1 MYTVSTDGV
10 KLLNVRITHKKA
22 PIHTLEKFTFKDI
35 DMAYRMFLTSVEDI
49 RECIILQTC
58 NRVEI
63 FLAVDK
69 IEVEKIFE
77 IWRNITKIR
86 DLSFKPAE
94 IDQDKGAIEHLLR
107 LTSGLE
113 SLVVGE
119 DQILGQVKRAFE
131 YSRQNGYVDS
141 FIPIIFDHAIKV
153 GSRIRTNTGLNK
165 GSVSIGSIA
174 VNLAEEYFDDFQKK
188 KVLLIG
194 TGEGATLVAKSLRK
208 RQVNFDV
215 ASRTFER
222 AKSFSSTV
230 GGTPVKFE
238 DALHN
243 FDNTDIIFV
252 STTAPYYLI
261 TYDRIFK
268 SSKKNRGMMIFDLS
282 NPRTVDDKIATISGI
297 KLVNIDQIA
306 EIVDRNL
313 KRRHEEI
320 RLAEKMIQNGMQ
332 SMDLLFRKIKAEP
345 FVISIFKIV
354 DDVRNREL
362 SKAVRMLG
370 ISKGMKEFEV
380 IEQLSY
386 AIVEGILSTPMNN
399 FRKEIGNTEKNE
411 EVLNIVSRIFNY
423 EPK

>member
-1 MYTVSTDGV
+1 MNSVITDEL

-22 PIHTLEKFTFKDI
+22 PIHVLEKFTFKDI
-35 DMAYRMFLTSVEDI
+35 AKAYRIFLTSGDI
-49 RECIILQTC
+49 RECVILQTC

-63 FLAVDK
+63 FLALDK
-69 IEVEKIFE
+69 IDVEKIFE
-77 IWRNITKIR
+77 TWRNITEIR
-86 DLSFKPAE
+86 DLSFELAE
-94 IDQDKGAIEHLLR
+94 IDQDKAAINHLLR

-113 SLVVGE
+113 SIVVGE

-131 YSRQNGYVDS
+131 YSRQNCYVDS

-165 GSVSIGSIA
+165 GSISIGSMA
-174 VNLAEEYFDDFQKK
+174 VNLAEEYFENFQSKR
-188 KVLLIG
+188 VLLIG
-194 TGEGATLVAKSLRK
+194 TGEGATLVAKSLKK
-208 RQVNFDV
+208 RQVNFHV

-222 AKSFSSTV
+222 AKSFCIAV
-230 GGTPVKFE
+230 GGTPIMFE
-238 DALHN
+238 DAIHN
-243 FDNTDIIFV
+243 LENTDIIFV

-261 TYDRIFK
+261 TYDRIFNRNKK
-268 SSKKNRGMMIFDLS
+268 SAGMMIFDLS

-320 RLAEKMIQNGMQ
+320 RMAEKMIQGGMQ

-345 FVISIFKIV
+345 FVVSIFKIV
-354 DDVRNREL
+354 DEVRNREL
-362 SKAVRMLG
+362 SKAARMLG
-370 ISKGMKEFEV
+370 IKKGMKEFE
-380 IEQLSY
+380 IMEQLSY
-386 AIVEGILSTPMNN
+386 SIVEGILSTPMNN

-411 EVLNIVSRIFNY
+411 DVLNIVSRIFNY

>member
-1 MYTVSTDGV
+1 MNSVITDEL

-22 PIHTLEKFTFKDI
+22 PIHVLEKFTFKDI
-35 DMAYRMFLTSVEDI
+35 GKAYRIFLTSGEI
-49 RECIILQTC
+49 RECVILQTC

-63 FLAVDK
+63 FLALEK
-69 IEVEKIFE
+69 IHVEKIFE
-77 IWRNITKIR
+77 IWSNITEIR
-86 DLSFKPAE
+86 DLSFELAE
-94 IDQDKGAIEHLLR
+94 IDQDKGAINHLLR

-131 YSRQNGYVDS
+131 YSRQNCYVDS
-141 FIPIIFDHAIKV
+141 FIPIIFEHAIKV

-165 GSVSIGSIA
+165 GCISIGSMA
-174 VNLAEEYFDDFQKK
+174 VNLAEEYFDDFQSK

-194 TGEGATLVAKSLRK
+194 TGEGATLVAKSLKK

-222 AKSFSSTV
+222 AKSFCSAV
-230 GGTPVKFE
+230 GGTPVMFE
-238 DALHN
+238 DAIHN

-268 SSKKNRGMMIFDLS
+268 CNKKNAGMMIFDLS
-282 NPRTVDDKIATISGI
+282 NPRTVEDKIATISGI

-320 RLAEKMIQNGMQ
+320 RMAEKMIQSGMQ

-354 DDVRNREL
+354 DEVRNREL
-362 SKAVRMLG
+362 SKAARMLG
-370 ISKGMKEFEV
+370 IKKGMKEFE
-380 IEQLSY
+380 IMEQLSY

-411 EVLNIVSRIFNY
+411 DVLNIVSRIFNY

>member
-1 MYTVSTDGV
+1 MNSVITNEI
-10 KLLNVRITHKKA
+10 KLLNVRVTHKKA
-22 PIHTLEKFTFKDI
+22 PIHVLEKFTFKDI
-35 DMAYRMFLTSVEDI
+35 AKAHRVFLTSGDI
-49 RECIILQTC
+49 RECVILQTC
-58 NRVEI
+58 NRVEL
-63 FLAVDK
+63 FLALESID
-69 IEVEKIFE
+69 VEKIFD
-77 IWRNITKIR
+77 IWKSIIGLEG
-86 DLSFKPAE
+86 LSFEFAQ
-94 IDQDKGAIEHLLR
+94 IDEDKAAIHHLLR

-131 YSRQNGYVDS
+131 YSRQNCYVDS
-141 FIPIIFDHAIKV
+141 FIPIIFEHAIKV

-165 GSVSIGSIA
+165 GSVSIGSMA
-174 VNLAEEYFDDFQKK
+174 VNLAEEYFNDFQNM

-194 TGEGATLVAKSLRK
+194 TGEGATLVAKSLKK
-208 RQVNFDV
+208 RQVNFEV

-222 AKSFSSTV
+222 AKSFCSTV
-230 GGTPVKFE
+230 GGIPVRFE

-243 FDNTDIIFV
+243 FDKTDIIFV

-268 SSKKNRGMMIFDLS
+268 CRKKNEGMMIFDLS
-282 NPRTVDDKIATISGI
+282 NPRTVDEKIATISGI
-297 KLVNIDQIA
+297 KLVNIDQIS

-313 KRRHEEI
+313 KRRYEEI
-320 RLAEKMIQNGMQ
+320 RMAEKMIQSGMQ

-345 FVISIFKIV
+345 FVVSIFKIV
-354 DDVRNREL
+354 DEVRNREL
-362 SKAVRMLG
+362 SKAARMLG
-370 ISKGMKEFEV
+370 IKKGMKEFE
-380 IEQLSY
+380 IMEQLSF

-399 FRKEIGNTEKNE
+399 FRKEFGNTEKNE

>member
-1 MYTVSTDGV
+1 MNSVITDEL

-22 PIHTLEKFTFKDI
+22 PIHVLEKFTFKDI
-35 DMAYRMFLTSVEDI
+35 AKAYRIFLTSGDI
-49 RECIILQTC
+49 RECVILQTC
-58 NRVEI
+58 NRIEI
-63 FLAVDK
+63 FLALDK
-69 IEVEKIFE
+69 IDVEKIFE
-77 IWRNITKIR
+77 TWRNITEIR
-86 DLSFKPAE
+86 DLSFELAE
-94 IDQDKGAIEHLLR
+94 IDQDKAAINHLLR

-113 SLVVGE
+113 SIVVGE

-131 YSRQNGYVDS
+131 YSRQNCYVDS

-165 GSVSIGSIA
+165 GSISIGSMA
-174 VNLAEEYFDDFQKK
+174 VNLAEEYFENFQSKR
-188 KVLLIG
+188 VLLIG
-194 TGEGATLVAKSLRK
+194 TGEGATLVAKSLKK

-222 AKSFSSTV
+222 AKSFCIAV
-230 GGTPVKFE
+230 GGTPVMFE
-238 DALHN
+238 DAIRNLE
-243 FDNTDIIFV
+243 NTDIIFV

-261 TYDRIFK
+261 TYDRIFNRNKK
-268 SSKKNRGMMIFDLS
+268 SAGMMIFDLS

-320 RLAEKMIQNGMQ
+320 RMAEKMIQGGMQ

-345 FVISIFKIV
+345 FVVSIFKIV
-354 DDVRNREL
+354 DEVRNREL
-362 SKAVRMLG
+362 SKATRMLG
-370 ISKGMKEFEV
+370 IKKGMKEFE
-380 IEQLSY
+380 IMEQLSY

-411 EVLNIVSRIFNY
+411 DVLNIVSRIFNY

>member
-1 MYTVSTDGV
+1 MNSVITDEL

-22 PIHTLEKFTFKDI
+22 PIHVLEKFTFKDI
-35 DMAYRMFLTSVEDI
+35 AKAYRIFLTSGDI
-49 RECIILQTC
+49 RECVILQTC

-63 FLAVDK
+63 FLALDK
-69 IEVEKIFE
+69 IDVEKIFE
-77 IWRNITKIR
+77 IWRNITEIR
-86 DLSFKPAE
+86 DLSFELAE
-94 IDQDKGAIEHLLR
+94 IDQDRAAINHLLR

-113 SLVVGE
+113 SIVVGE

-131 YSRQNGYVDS
+131 YSRQNCYVDS

-165 GSVSIGSIA
+165 GSISIGSMA
-174 VNLAEEYFDDFQKK
+174 VNLAEEYFENFQSKR
-188 KVLLIG
+188 VLLIG
-194 TGEGATLVAKSLRK
+194 TGEGATLVAKSLKK

-222 AKSFSSTV
+222 AKSFCIAV
-230 GGTPVKFE
+230 GGTPVMFE
-238 DALHN
+238 DAIRNLE
-243 FDNTDIIFV
+243 NTDIIFV

-261 TYDRIFK
+261 TYDRIFNRNKK
-268 SSKKNRGMMIFDLS
+268 SAAMMIFDLS

-313 KRRHEEI
+313 KRRYEEI
-320 RLAEKMIQNGMQ
+320 RMAEKIIQGGMQ

-345 FVISIFKIV
+345 FVVSIFKIV
-354 DDVRNREL
+354 DEVRNREL
-362 SKAVRMLG
+362 SKAARMLG
-370 ISKGMKEFEV
+370 IKEGMKEFE
-380 IEQLSY
+380 IMEQLSY

-411 EVLNIVSRIFNY
+411 DVLNIVSRIFNY

>member
-10 KLLNVRITHKKA
+10 KLLNVRITHKKS

-35 DMAYRMFLTSVEDI
+35 DLAHRMFLTSAGI
-49 RECIILQTC
+49 RECLILQTC

-174 VNLAEEYFDDFQKK
+174 VNLAEEYFDDFQNK

-238 DALHN
+238 DALDK

-282 NPRTVDDKIATISGI
+282 NPRTVDDNIATISGI

-345 FVISIFKIV
+345 FVVSVFKIV

-362 SKAVRMLG
+362 SKAARMLG

>member
-1 MYTVSTDGV
+1 MNTLVTDEL

-22 PIHTLEKFTFKDI
+22 PIHILEKFTFKDI
-35 DMAYRMFLTSVEDI
+35 TKAHHAFLTSGDV
-49 RECIILQTC
+49 RECVILQTC
-58 NRVEI
+58 NRVEL
-63 FLAVDK
+63 FLALERIDIDK
-69 IEVEKIFE
+69 IFDTWKSIAE
-77 IWRNITKIR
+77 R
-86 DLSFKPAE
+86 DDLEFGSVE
-94 IDQDKGAIEHLLR
+94 IDEGKEAIHHLLR
-107 LTSGLE
+107 LASGLE

-131 YSRQNGYVDS
+131 FSRQNCYIDS
-141 FIPIIFDHAIKV
+141 FIPLVFEHAIKV

-165 GSVSIGSIA
+165 GSVSIGSMA
-174 VNLAEEYFDDFQKK
+174 VNLAEEYFDDFQDK
-188 KVLLIG
+188 KVLVIG
-194 TGEGATLVAKSLRK
+194 TGEGAMLVAKSLKK
-208 RQVNFDV
+208 RQVDFEV
-215 ASRTFER
+215 ASRTYER

-230 GGTPVKFE
+230 GGTPIEFE
-238 DALHN
+238 QALHN
-243 FDNTDIIFV
+243 FDKTDIIFV

-261 TYDRIFK
+261 TYDRIFN
-268 SSKKNRGMMIFDLS
+268 SKKKNDGMMIFDLS

-320 RLAEKMIQNGMQ
+320 RLAETMIQSGME

-345 FVISIFKIV
+345 FVVSIFKIV
-354 DDVRNREL
+354 DEVRNREL
-362 SKAVRMLG
+362 SKAARMLG
-370 ISKGMKEFEV
+370 IKKGMKEFE
-380 IEQLSY
+380 IMEQLSF

-411 EVLNIVSRIFNY
+411 DVLNIISRIFNY

>member
-1 MYTVSTDGV
+1 MA
-10 KLLNVRITHKKA
+10 KA
-22 PIHTLEKFTFKDI
+22 H
-35 DMAYRMFLTSVEDI
+35 RVFLTSGDI
-49 RECIILQTC
+49 RECVILQTC
-58 NRVEI
+58 NRVEL
-63 FLAVDK
+63 FLALERID
-69 IEVEKIFE
+69 VEKIFDT
-77 IWRNITKIR
+77 WRGITELE
-86 DLSFKPAE
+86 DLSFDSAE
-94 IDQDKGAIEHLLR
+94 TDEGKEAIHHLLR
-107 LTSGLE
+107 VTAGLE

-131 YSRQNGYVDS
+131 YSRQNCYVDS
-141 FIPIIFDHAIKV
+141 FIPLIFEHAIKV

-165 GSVSIGSIA
+165 GSVSIGSMA
-174 VNLAEEYFDDFQKK
+174 VNLAEEHFDDFQNK

-194 TGEGATLVAKSLRK
+194 TGEGATLVAKSLKK
-208 RQVNFDV
+208 RQVNFEV
-215 ASRTFER
+215 ASRTYER

-230 GGTPVKFE
+230 GGTPIEFE

-243 FDNTDIIFV
+243 FDKTDVIFV

-261 TYDRIFK
+261 TYDRIFNRKNK
-268 SSKKNRGMMIFDLS
+268 SDGMMIFDLS

-320 RLAEKMIQNGMQ
+320 RLAEKMIQGGME

-345 FVISIFKIV
+345 FVVSIFKIV
-354 DDVRNREL
+354 DEVRNREL
-362 SKAVRMLG
+362 SKAARMLG
-370 ISKGMKEFEV
+370 IKEGMKEFE
-380 IEQLSY
+380 ILEQLSF

-411 EVLNIVSRIFNY
+411 DVLNIVSRIFNY

>member
-10 KLLNVRITHKKA
+10 KLLNVRITHKKS

-282 NPRTVDDKIATISGI
+282 NPRTVDDNIATISGI

-345 FVISIFKIV
+345 FVVSVFKIV

-362 SKAVRMLG
+362 SKAARMLG

>member
-1 MYTVSTDGV
+1 LNTVVTDEL

-22 PIHTLEKFTFKDI
+22 PIHVLEKFTFKDI
-35 DMAYRMFLTSVEDI
+35 AKAHRVFLTAGNI
-49 RECIILQTC
+49 RECVILQTC
-58 NRVEI
+58 NRVELY
-63 FLAVDK
+63 LALERIDVDK
-69 IEVEKIFE
+69 IFDTWKS
-77 IWRNITKIR
+77 ITER
-86 DLSFKPAE
+86 GLSFESAE
-94 IDQDKGAIEHLLR
+94 IDEGKEAIHHLLR

-131 YSRQNGYVDS
+131 FSRQNCYIDS
-141 FIPIIFDHAIKV
+141 FIPLIFERAIKV

-165 GSVSIGSIA
+165 GSVSIGSMA
-174 VNLAEEYFDDFQKK
+174 VNLAEEYFDDFQDK

-194 TGEGATLVAKSLRK
+194 TGEGAMLVAKSLKK
-208 RQVNFDV
+208 RQVNFEV
-215 ASRTFER
+215 ASRTYER

-230 GGTPVKFE
+230 GGTPIEFE
-238 DALHN
+238 QALHN
-243 FDNTDIIFV
+243 FDKTDIIFV

-261 TYDRIFK
+261 TYDRIFN
-268 SSKKNRGMMIFDLS
+268 SKKKNDGMMIFDLS

-320 RLAEKMIQNGMQ
+320 RLAETMIQSGME

-345 FVISIFKIV
+345 FVVSIFKIV
-354 DDVRNREL
+354 DEVRNREL
-362 SKAVRMLG
+362 SKAARMLG
-370 ISKGMKEFEV
+370 IKKGMKEFE
-380 IEQLSY
+380 IMEQLSF

-399 FRKEIGNTEKNE
+399 FRKEIGNTEKNDD
-411 EVLNIVSRIFNY
+411 VLNIVSRIFNY

>member
-1 MYTVSTDGV
+1 MA
-10 KLLNVRITHKKA
+10 KAHRI
-22 PIHTLEKFTFKDI
+22 
-35 DMAYRMFLTSVEDI
+35 FLTSGDI
-49 RECIILQTC
+49 RECVILQTC
-58 NRVEI
+58 NRVEL
-63 FLAVDK
+63 FLALERID
-69 IEVEKIFE
+69 VEKIFDT
-77 IWRNITKIR
+77 WRGITELE
-86 DLSFKPAE
+86 DLSFDSAE
-94 IDQDKGAIEHLLR
+94 TDEGKEAIHHLLR
-107 LTSGLE
+107 VTSGLE

-131 YSRQNGYVDS
+131 YSRQNCYVDS
-141 FIPIIFDHAIKV
+141 FIPLIFEHAIKV

-165 GSVSIGSIA
+165 GSVSIGSMA
-174 VNLAEEYFDDFQKK
+174 VNLAEEHFDDFQNK

-194 TGEGATLVAKSLRK
+194 TGEGATLVAKSLKK
-208 RQVNFDV
+208 RQVNFEV
-215 ASRTFER
+215 ASRTYER

-230 GGTPVKFE
+230 GGTPIEFE

-243 FDNTDIIFV
+243 FDKTDVIFV

-261 TYDRIFK
+261 TYDRIFNRKNK
-268 SSKKNRGMMIFDLS
+268 SDGMMIFDLS

-320 RLAEKMIQNGMQ
+320 RLAEKMIQGGME

-345 FVISIFKIV
+345 FVVSIFKIV
-354 DDVRNREL
+354 DEVRNREL
-362 SKAVRMLG
+362 SKAARMLG
-370 ISKGMKEFEV
+370 IKEGMKEFE
-380 IEQLSY
+380 ILEQLSF

-411 EVLNIVSRIFNY
+411 DVLNIVSRIFNY

>member
-1 MYTVSTDGV
+1 MNSVITDEL

-22 PIHTLEKFTFKDI
+22 PIHVLEKFTFKDI
-35 DMAYRMFLTSVEDI
+35 AKAYRIFLTSGDI
-49 RECIILQTC
+49 RECVILQTC

-63 FLAVDK
+63 FLASDK
-69 IEVEKIFE
+69 IDVEKIFE
-77 IWRNITKIR
+77 IWRNITEIR
-86 DLSFKPAE
+86 DLSFELAE
-94 IDQDKGAIEHLLR
+94 IDQDRAAINHLLR

-113 SLVVGE
+113 SIVVGE

-131 YSRQNGYVDS
+131 YSRQNCYVDS

-165 GSVSIGSIA
+165 GSISIGSMA
-174 VNLAEEYFDDFQKK
+174 VNLAEEYFENFQSKR
-188 KVLLIG
+188 VLLIG
-194 TGEGATLVAKSLRK
+194 TGEGATLVAKSLKK

-222 AKSFSSTV
+222 AKSFCIAV
-230 GGTPVKFE
+230 GGTPVMFE
-238 DALHN
+238 DAIRNLE
-243 FDNTDIIFV
+243 NTDIIFV

-261 TYDRIFK
+261 TYDRIFNRNKK
-268 SSKKNRGMMIFDLS
+268 SAGMMIFDLS

-313 KRRHEEI
+313 KRRYEEI
-320 RLAEKMIQNGMQ
+320 RMAEKIIQGGMQ

-345 FVISIFKIV
+345 FVVSIFKIV
-354 DDVRNREL
+354 DEVRNREL
-362 SKAVRMLG
+362 SKAARMLG
-370 ISKGMKEFEV
+370 IKEGMKEFE
-380 IEQLSY
+380 IMEQLSY

-411 EVLNIVSRIFNY
+411 DVLNIVSRIFNY

>member
-1 MYTVSTDGV
+1 MA
-10 KLLNVRITHKKA
+10 KA
-22 PIHTLEKFTFKDI
+22 H
-35 DMAYRMFLTSVEDI
+35 RVFLTSGDI
-49 RECIILQTC
+49 RECVILQTC
-58 NRVEI
+58 NRVEL
-63 FLAVDK
+63 FLALERID
-69 IEVEKIFE
+69 VEKIFDTWRGITE
-77 IWRNITKIR
+77 IE
-86 DLSFKPAE
+86 DLSFDSAE
-94 IDQDKGAIEHLLR
+94 TDEGKEAIHHLLR

-131 YSRQNGYVDS
+131 YSRQNCYVDS
-141 FIPIIFDHAIKV
+141 FIPLIFEHAIKV

-165 GSVSIGSIA
+165 GSVSIGSMA
-174 VNLAEEYFDDFQKK
+174 VNLAEEHFDDFQNK

-194 TGEGATLVAKSLRK
+194 TGEGATLVAKSLKK
-208 RQVNFDV
+208 RQVNFEV
-215 ASRTFER
+215 ASRTYER

-230 GGTPVKFE
+230 GGTPIEFE

-243 FDNTDIIFV
+243 FDKTDVIFV

-261 TYDRIFK
+261 TYDRIFNRKNK
-268 SSKKNRGMMIFDLS
+268 SDGMMIFDLS

-320 RLAEKMIQNGMQ
+320 RLAEKMIQGGME

-345 FVISIFKIV
+345 FVVSIFKIV
-354 DDVRNREL
+354 DEVRNREL
-362 SKAVRMLG
+362 SKAARMLG
-370 ISKGMKEFEV
+370 IKEGMKEFE
-380 IEQLSY
+380 ILEQLSF

-411 EVLNIVSRIFNY
+411 DVLNIVSRIFNY

>member
-1 MYTVSTDGV
+1 MNSVITDEL

-22 PIHTLEKFTFKDI
+22 PIHVLEKFTFKDI
-35 DMAYRMFLTSVEDI
+35 AKAYRIFLTSDDI
-49 RECIILQTC
+49 RECVILQTC

-63 FLAVDK
+63 FLALDK
-69 IEVEKIFE
+69 IDTEKIFE
-77 IWRNITKIR
+77 TWRNITEIR
-86 DLSFKPAE
+86 DLSFELAE
-94 IDQDKGAIEHLLR
+94 IDQDKAAINHLLR

-113 SLVVGE
+113 SLVLGE

-131 YSRQNGYVDS
+131 YSRQNCYVDS

-153 GSRIRTNTGLNK
+153 GGRIRTNTGLNK
-165 GSVSIGSIA
+165 GSISIGSMA
-174 VNLAEEYFDDFQKK
+174 VNLAEEYFDDFQSKN
-188 KVLLIG
+188 VLLIG
-194 TGEGATLVAKSLRK
+194 TGEGATLVAKSLKK

-222 AKSFSSTV
+222 AKSFCIAV
-230 GGTPVKFE
+230 GGTPVMFE
-238 DALHN
+238 DAIRNLE
-243 FDNTDIIFV
+243 NTDIIFV

-261 TYDRIFK
+261 TYDRIFNRNKK
-268 SSKKNRGMMIFDLS
+268 SAGMMIFDLS
-282 NPRTVDDKIATISGI
+282 NPRTVDDNIATIPGI

-313 KRRHEEI
+313 KRRQEEI
-320 RLAEKMIQNGMQ
+320 RMAEKMIQGGMQ

-345 FVISIFKIV
+345 FVVSIFKIV
-354 DDVRNREL
+354 DEVRNREL

-370 ISKGMKEFEV
+370 IKKGMKEFE
-380 IEQLSY
+380 IMEQLSY

-411 EVLNIVSRIFNY
+411 DVLNIVSRIFNY
-423 EPK
+423 EPQ

>member
-1 MYTVSTDGV
+1 MNSVITDEL

-22 PIHTLEKFTFKDI
+22 PIHVLEKFTFKDI
-35 DMAYRMFLTSVEDI
+35 AKAYRIFLTSGDI
-49 RECIILQTC
+49 RECVILQTC

-63 FLAVDK
+63 FLTLYK
-69 IEVEKIFE
+69 IDTEKIFE
-77 IWRNITKIR
+77 TWRNITEIR
-86 DLSFKPAE
+86 DLSFELAE
-94 IDQDKGAIEHLLR
+94 IDQDKAAINHLLR

-113 SLVVGE
+113 SLVLGE

-131 YSRQNGYVDS
+131 YSRQNCYVDS

-165 GSVSIGSIA
+165 GSISIGSMA
-174 VNLAEEYFDDFQKK
+174 VNLAEEYFDDFQSKN
-188 KVLLIG
+188 VLLIG
-194 TGEGATLVAKSLRK
+194 TGEGATLVAKSLKK

-222 AKSFSSTV
+222 AKSFCIAV
-230 GGTPVKFE
+230 GGTPVMFE
-238 DALHN
+238 DAIRNLE
-243 FDNTDIIFV
+243 NTDIIFV

-261 TYDRIFK
+261 TYDRIFNRNKK
-268 SSKKNRGMMIFDLS
+268 SAGMMIFDLS
-282 NPRTVDDKIATISGI
+282 NPRTVDDNIATIPGI

-313 KRRHEEI
+313 KRRQEEI
-320 RLAEKMIQNGMQ
+320 RMAEKMIQGGMQ

-345 FVISIFKIV
+345 FVVSIFKIV
-354 DDVRNREL
+354 DEVRNREL

-370 ISKGMKEFEV
+370 IKKGMKEFE
-380 IEQLSY
+380 IMEQLSY

-411 EVLNIVSRIFNY
+411 DVLNIVSRIFNY
-423 EPK
+423 EPQ

>member
-1 MYTVSTDGV
+1 MNSVITDEL

-22 PIHTLEKFTFKDI
+22 PIHVLEKFTFKDI
-35 DMAYRMFLTSVEDI
+35 AKAYRIFLTSDDI
-49 RECIILQTC
+49 RECVILQTC

-63 FLAVDK
+63 FLALDK
-69 IEVEKIFE
+69 IDTEKIFE
-77 IWRNITKIR
+77 TWRNITEIR
-86 DLSFKPAE
+86 DLSFELAE
-94 IDQDKGAIEHLLR
+94 IDQDKAAINHLLR

-131 YSRQNGYVDS
+131 YSRQNCYVDS

-165 GSVSIGSIA
+165 GSISIGSMA
-174 VNLAEEYFDDFQKK
+174 VNLAEEYFDDFQSKN
-188 KVLLIG
+188 VLLIG
-194 TGEGATLVAKSLRK
+194 TGEGATLVAKSLKK

-222 AKSFSSTV
+222 AKSFCIAV
-230 GGTPVKFE
+230 GGTPVMFE
-238 DALHN
+238 DAIRNL
-243 FDNTDIIFV
+243 DNTDIIFV

-261 TYDRIFK
+261 TYDRIFNRNKK
-268 SSKKNRGMMIFDLS
+268 SAGMMIFDLS
-282 NPRTVDDKIATISGI
+282 NPRTVDDNIATIPGI

-313 KRRHEEI
+313 KRRQEEI
-320 RLAEKMIQNGMQ
+320 RMAEKMIQGGMQ

-345 FVISIFKIV
+345 FVVSIFKIV
-354 DDVRNREL
+354 DEVRNREL

-370 ISKGMKEFEV
+370 IKKGMKEFE
-380 IEQLSY
+380 IMEQLSY

-411 EVLNIVSRIFNY
+411 DVLNIVSRIFNY
-423 EPK
+423 EPQ

>member
-141 FIPIIFDHAIKV
+141 FIPIIFEHAIKV

-222 AKSFSSTV
+222 ARSFSSTV

-282 NPRTVDDKIATISGI
+282 NPRTVDDNIATISGI

-345 FVISIFKIV
+345 FVVSVFKIV

-362 SKAVRMLG
+362 SKAARMLG

>member
-141 FIPIIFDHAIKV
+141 FIPIIFEHAIKV

-282 NPRTVDDKIATISGI
+282 NPRTVDDNIATISGI

-345 FVISIFKIV
+345 FVVSVFKIV

-362 SKAVRMLG
+362 SKAARMLG

>member
-1 MYTVSTDGV
+1 MNSVITNEI
-10 KLLNVRITHKKA
+10 KLLNVRVTHKKA
-22 PIHTLEKFTFKDI
+22 PIHVLEKFTFKDI
-35 DMAYRMFLTSVEDI
+35 AKAHRVFLTSGDI
-49 RECIILQTC
+49 RECVILQTC
-58 NRVEI
+58 NRVELY
-63 FLAVDK
+63 LALGSID
-69 IEVEKIFE
+69 VEKIFD
-77 IWRNITKIR
+77 IWKSIIGLEG
-86 DLSFKPAE
+86 LSFEFAE
-94 IDQDKGAIEHLLR
+94 IDEDKAAIHHLLR

-131 YSRQNGYVDS
+131 YSRQNCYVDS
-141 FIPIIFDHAIKV
+141 FVPIIFEHAIKV

-165 GSVSIGSIA
+165 GSVSIGSMA
-174 VNLAEEYFDDFQKK
+174 VNLAEEYFDDFQNK

-194 TGEGATLVAKSLRK
+194 TGEGATLVAKSLKK
-208 RQVNFDV
+208 RQVNFEV

-222 AKSFSSTV
+222 AKSFCSTV
-230 GGTPVKFE
+230 GGIPVRFE

-243 FDNTDIIFV
+243 FDKTDIIFV

-261 TYDRIFK
+261 TYDRIFNFR
-268 SSKKNRGMMIFDLS
+268 KKNEGMMIFDLS

-313 KRRHEEI
+313 KRRYEEI
-320 RLAEKMIQNGMQ
+320 RMAEKMIQSGMQ
-332 SMDLLFRKIKAEP
+332 SIDLLFRKIKAEP
-345 FVISIFKIV
+345 FVVSIFKIV
-354 DDVRNREL
+354 DEVRNREL
-362 SKAVRMLG
+362 SKAARMLG
-370 ISKGMKEFEV
+370 IKKGMKEFE
-380 IEQLSY
+380 IMEQLSF

-399 FRKEIGNTEKNE
+399 FRKEFGNTEKNE

>member
-1 MYTVSTDGV
+1 MNSVITDEL

-22 PIHTLEKFTFKDI
+22 PIHVLEKFTFKDI
-35 DMAYRMFLTSVEDI
+35 AKAYRIFLTSGDI
-49 RECIILQTC
+49 RECVILQTC

-63 FLAVDK
+63 FLALDK
-69 IEVEKIFE
+69 IDVEKIFE
-77 IWRNITKIR
+77 TWRNITEIR
-86 DLSFKPAE
+86 DLSFELAE
-94 IDQDKGAIEHLLR
+94 IDQDKAAINHLLR

-113 SLVVGE
+113 SIVVGE

-131 YSRQNGYVDS
+131 YSRQNCYVDS

-165 GSVSIGSIA
+165 GSISIGSMA
-174 VNLAEEYFDDFQKK
+174 VNLAEEYFENFQSKR
-188 KVLLIG
+188 VLLIG
-194 TGEGATLVAKSLRK
+194 TGEGATLVAKSLKK

-222 AKSFSSTV
+222 AKSFCIAV
-230 GGTPVKFE
+230 GGTPVMFE
-238 DALHN
+238 DAIHN
-243 FDNTDIIFV
+243 LENTDIIFV

-261 TYDRIFK
+261 TYDRIFNRNKK
-268 SSKKNRGMMIFDLS
+268 SAGMMIFDLS

-320 RLAEKMIQNGMQ
+320 RMAEKMIQGGMQ

-345 FVISIFKIV
+345 FVVSIFKIV
-354 DDVRNREL
+354 DEVRNREL
-362 SKAVRMLG
+362 SKAARMLG
-370 ISKGMKEFEV
+370 IKKGMKEFE
-380 IEQLSY
+380 IMEQLSY
-386 AIVEGILSTPMNN
+386 SIVEGILSTPMNN

-411 EVLNIVSRIFNY
+411 DVLNIVSRIFNY

>member
-208 RQVNFDV
+208 RQVTFDV

-282 NPRTVDDKIATISGI
+282 NPRTVDDNIATISGI

-345 FVISIFKIV
+345 FVVSVFKIV

-362 SKAVRMLG
+362 SKAARMLG

>member
-1 MYTVSTDGV
+1 MNSVITDEL

-22 PIHTLEKFTFKDI
+22 PIHVLEKFTFKDI
-35 DMAYRMFLTSVEDI
+35 AKAYRIFLTSGDI
-49 RECIILQTC
+49 RECVILQTC

-63 FLAVDK
+63 FLALDK
-69 IEVEKIFE
+69 IDVEKIFE
-77 IWRNITKIR
+77 TWRNITEIR
-86 DLSFKPAE
+86 DLSFELAE
-94 IDQDKGAIEHLLR
+94 IDQDKAAINHLLR

-113 SLVVGE
+113 SIVVGE

-131 YSRQNGYVDS
+131 YSRQNCYVDS

-165 GSVSIGSIA
+165 GSISIGSMA
-174 VNLAEEYFDDFQKK
+174 VNLAEEYFENFQSKR
-188 KVLLIG
+188 VLLIG
-194 TGEGATLVAKSLRK
+194 TGEGATLVAKSLKK
-208 RQVNFDV
+208 RQVNFHV

-222 AKSFSSTV
+222 AKSFCIAV
-230 GGTPVKFE
+230 GGTPVMFE
-238 DALHN
+238 DAIHN
-243 FDNTDIIFV
+243 LENTDIIFV

-261 TYDRIFK
+261 TYDRIFNRNKK
-268 SSKKNRGMMIFDLS
+268 SAGMMIFDLS

-320 RLAEKMIQNGMQ
+320 RMAEKMIQGGMQ

-345 FVISIFKIV
+345 FVVSIFKIV
-354 DDVRNREL
+354 DEVRNREL
-362 SKAVRMLG
+362 SKAARMLG
-370 ISKGMKEFEV
+370 IKKGMKEFE
-380 IEQLSY
+380 IMEQLSY
-386 AIVEGILSTPMNN
+386 SIVEGILSTPMNN

-411 EVLNIVSRIFNY
+411 DVLNIVSRIFNY

>member
-238 DALHN
+238 DALDK

-282 NPRTVDDKIATISGI
+282 NPRTVDDNIATISGI

-345 FVISIFKIV
+345 FVVSIFKIV

-362 SKAVRMLG
+362 SKAARMLG

>member
-1 MYTVSTDGV
+1 MNSVITDEL

-22 PIHTLEKFTFKDI
+22 PIHVLEKFTFKDI
-35 DMAYRMFLTSVEDI
+35 AKAYRIFLTSGDI
-49 RECIILQTC
+49 RECVILQTC

-63 FLAVDK
+63 FLALDK
-69 IEVEKIFE
+69 IDVEKIFE
-77 IWRNITKIR
+77 TWRNITEIR
-86 DLSFKPAE
+86 DLSFELAE
-94 IDQDKGAIEHLLR
+94 IDQDKAAINHLLR

-113 SLVVGE
+113 SIVVGE

-131 YSRQNGYVDS
+131 YSRQNCYVDS

-165 GSVSIGSIA
+165 GSISIGSMA
-174 VNLAEEYFDDFQKK
+174 VNLAEEYFENFQSKR
-188 KVLLIG
+188 VLLIG
-194 TGEGATLVAKSLRK
+194 TGEGATLVAKSLKK

-222 AKSFSSTV
+222 AKSFCIAV
-230 GGTPVKFE
+230 GGTPVMFE
-238 DALHN
+238 DAIHN
-243 FDNTDIIFV
+243 LENTDIIFV

-261 TYDRIFK
+261 TYDRIFNRNKK
-268 SSKKNRGMMIFDLS
+268 SAGMMIFDLS

-320 RLAEKMIQNGMQ
+320 RMAEKMIQGGMQ
-332 SMDLLFRKIKAEP
+332 SMDLLFRKIRAEP
-345 FVISIFKIV
+345 FVVSIFKIV
-354 DDVRNREL
+354 DEVRNREL
-362 SKAVRMLG
+362 SKAARMLG
-370 ISKGMKEFEV
+370 IKKGMKEFE
-380 IEQLSY
+380 IMEQLSY
-386 AIVEGILSTPMNN
+386 SIVEGILSTPMNN

-411 EVLNIVSRIFNY
+411 DVLNIVSRIFNY
-423 EPK
+423 EPR

>member
-94 IDQDKGAIEHLLR
+94 IAQDKGAIEHLLR

-141 FIPIIFDHAIKV
+141 FIPIIFEHAIKV

-174 VNLAEEYFDDFQKK
+174 VNLAEEYFDDFQNK

-282 NPRTVDDKIATISGI
+282 NPRTVDDNIATISGI

-345 FVISIFKIV
+345 FVVSVFKIV

-362 SKAVRMLG
+362 SKAARMLG

>member
-1 MYTVSTDGV
+1 MNSVITDEL

-22 PIHTLEKFTFKDI
+22 PIHVLEKFTFKDI
-35 DMAYRMFLTSVEDI
+35 AKAYRIFLTSGDI
-49 RECIILQTC
+49 RECVILQTC

-63 FLAVDK
+63 FLALDK
-69 IEVEKIFE
+69 IDVEKIFE
-77 IWRNITKIR
+77 TWRNITEIR
-86 DLSFKPAE
+86 DLSFELAE
-94 IDQDKGAIEHLLR
+94 IDQDKAAINHLLR

-113 SLVVGE
+113 SIVVGE

-131 YSRQNGYVDS
+131 YSRQNCYVDS

-165 GSVSIGSIA
+165 GSISIGSMA
-174 VNLAEEYFDDFQKK
+174 VNLAEEYFENFQSKR
-188 KVLLIG
+188 VLLIG
-194 TGEGATLVAKSLRK
+194 TGEGATLVAKSLKK
-208 RQVNFDV
+208 RQVNFHV

-222 AKSFSSTV
+222 AKSFCIAV
-230 GGTPVKFE
+230 GGTPVMFE
-238 DALHN
+238 DAIRNLE
-243 FDNTDIIFV
+243 NTDIIFV

-261 TYDRIFK
+261 TYDRIFNRNKK
-268 SSKKNRGMMIFDLS
+268 SAGMMIFDLS

-313 KRRHEEI
+313 KRRYEEI
-320 RLAEKMIQNGMQ
+320 RMAEKIIQGGMQ

-345 FVISIFKIV
+345 FVVSIFKIV
-354 DDVRNREL
+354 DEVRNREL
-362 SKAVRMLG
+362 SKAARMLG
-370 ISKGMKEFEV
+370 IKEGMKEFE
-380 IEQLSY
+380 IMEQLSY

-411 EVLNIVSRIFNY
+411 DVLNIVSRIFNY

>member
-1 MYTVSTDGV
+1 
-10 KLLNVRITHKKA
+10 LNVRITHKKA
-22 PIHTLEKFTFKDI
+22 PIHVLEKFTFKDI
-35 DMAYRMFLTSVEDI
+35 AKAYRIFLTSGDI
-49 RECIILQTC
+49 RECVILQTC

-63 FLAVDK
+63 FLALDK
-69 IEVEKIFE
+69 IDVEKIFE
-77 IWRNITKIR
+77 TWRNITEIR
-86 DLSFKPAE
+86 DLSFELAE
-94 IDQDKGAIEHLLR
+94 IDQDKAAINHLLR

-113 SLVVGE
+113 SIVVGE

-131 YSRQNGYVDS
+131 YSRQNCYVDS

-165 GSVSIGSIA
+165 GSISIGSMA
-174 VNLAEEYFDDFQKK
+174 VNLAEEYFENFQSKR
-188 KVLLIG
+188 VLLIG
-194 TGEGATLVAKSLRK
+194 TGEGATLVAKSLKK

-222 AKSFSSTV
+222 AKSFCIAV
-230 GGTPVKFE
+230 GGTPVMFE
-238 DALHN
+238 EAIHN
-243 FDNTDIIFV
+243 LENTDIIFV

-261 TYDRIFK
+261 TYDRIFNRNKK
-268 SSKKNRGMMIFDLS
+268 SAGMMIFDLS

-320 RLAEKMIQNGMQ
+320 RMAEKMIHGGMQ

-345 FVISIFKIV
+345 FVVSIFKIV
-354 DDVRNREL
+354 DEVRNREL
-362 SKAVRMLG
+362 SKAARMLG
-370 ISKGMKEFEV
+370 IKKGMKEFE
-380 IEQLSY
+380 IMEQLSY
-386 AIVEGILSTPMNN
+386 SIVEGILSTPMNN

>member
-141 FIPIIFDHAIKV
+141 FIPIIFEHAIKV

-282 NPRTVDDKIATISGI
+282 NPRTVDDNIATISGI

-345 FVISIFKIV
+345 FVVSIFKIV

-362 SKAVRMLG
+362 SKAARMLG

>member
-1 MYTVSTDGV
+1 MYKLSTYGI

-35 DMAYRMFLTSVEDI
+35 DMAHRKFLTSADI
-49 RECIILQTC
+49 RECLILQTC

-69 IEVEKIFE
+69 IEVENIFQ
-77 IWRNITKIR
+77 IWRDITGII

-94 IDQDKGAIEHLLR
+94 FDHDKGAIKHLLR

-131 YSRQNGYVDS
+131 YSRQNCYVDS
-141 FIPIIFDHAIKV
+141 FIPIIFEHAIKV

-174 VNLAEEYFDDFQKK
+174 VNLAEEYFDDFENK

-208 RQVNFDV
+208 RQVNFEV

-238 DALHN
+238 DALHK

-345 FVISIFKIV
+345 FVVSIFKIV

-362 SKAVRMLG
+362 SKAARMLG
-370 ISKGMKEFEV
+370 INKGMKEFEI

-399 FRKEIGNTEKNE
+399 FRREIGNTEKNE

>member
-1 MYTVSTDGV
+1 MNSVITNEL

-22 PIHTLEKFTFKDI
+22 PIHILEKFTFKDI
-35 DMAYRMFLTSVEDI
+35 SKAHRVFLTSGDI
-49 RECIILQTC
+49 RECVILQTC
-58 NRVEI
+58 NRVEL
-63 FLAVDK
+63 FLALESIDA
-69 IEVEKIFE
+69 EKIFDT
-77 IWRNITKIR
+77 WKSITGLQE
-86 DLSFKPAE
+86 LSFEFAE
-94 IDQDKGAIEHLLR
+94 IDEDKGAIHHLLR

-131 YSRQNGYVDS
+131 YSRQNCYVDS
-141 FIPIIFDHAIKV
+141 FIPIIFEHAIKV

-165 GSVSIGSIA
+165 GSVSIGSMA
-174 VNLAEEYFDDFQKK
+174 VNLAEEYFDDFQNK

-194 TGEGATLVAKSLRK
+194 TGEGATLVAKSLKK
-208 RQVNFDV
+208 RQVNFEV
-215 ASRTFER
+215 ASRTYER
-222 AKSFSSTV
+222 ANSFSSTV
-230 GGTPVKFE
+230 GGIPVKFE
-238 DALHN
+238 DALLD
-243 FDNTDIIFV
+243 FDRTDIIFV
-252 STTAPYYLI
+252 STTAPYNLI

-268 SSKKNRGMMIFDLS
+268 CRKKNEGMMIFDLS

-320 RLAEKMIQNGMQ
+320 ILAEKMIQSGMQ

-345 FVISIFKIV
+345 FVVSVFKMV
-354 DDVRNREL
+354 DEVRNREL
-362 SKAVRMLG
+362 SKAARMLG
-370 ISKGMKEFEV
+370 IKKGMKEFE
-380 IEQLSY
+380 IMEQLSF

-411 EVLNIVSRIFNY
+411 EVLNILSRIFNY